1 MKSLVTAVRALFCI
15 LYSIMFLTT
24 GFYYDISKRKNQE
37 VNVGQKINN
46 CHEYKEEIPFQE
58 YLHRLQMGAGL
69 D

>member
-1 MKSLVTAVRALFCI
+1 
-15 LYSIMFLTT
+15 SIMFLTT